1 MFIVTYK
8 VVTSPAQLY
17 NNADGIQEPH
27 MVHLG
32 LFLQKVTSTLARI
45 EAIKA
50 TQAEPH
56 SKSDAQLTM
65 LSRGPE
71 GAVVVAPVTP
81 PSSPRLGRSSSG
93 EGASHLS
100 PASCQASRGR
110 KRIQPENGGRARSR
124 SESPEDRDSLL
135 NQNIS
140 PFRTAS
146 LDSGGGSE
154 DGLQLPQDAAT
165 LAIIEQQRR
174 LEEEYL
180 QSPEARAAQ
189 AGGNGGG
196 AADTGEAPPSP
207 PPSPNGSPRSAVSE
221 DTYMPLSPGEGSSSG
236 AASGIGGGGG
246 LGSPAFNDSLAVG
259 ASLALRLGELIS
271 PEDDKLLRRVRPGIS
286 GILENVRSSKS
297 RHVQYVSDVHN

>member
-1 MFIVTYK
+1 
-8 VVTSPAQLY
+8 
-17 NNADGIQEPH
+17 

-50 TQAEPH
+50 TQSEPH

-93 EGASHLS
+93 EGAGHVS
-100 PASCQASRGR
+100 PVSDKNSRGR
-110 KRIQPENGGRARSR
+110 KRLQPENERRPR
-124 SESPEDRDSLL
+124 SESPQDRDSQH
-135 NQNIS
+135 NQSIS

-146 LDSGGGSE
+146 LDSGGSGE
-154 DGLQLPQDAAT
+154 DDLRLPQDAAT
-165 LAIIEQQRR
+165 LAVIEQQRR

-180 QSPEARAAQ
+180 QTAA
-189 AGGNGGG
+189 AAAPKMGGDEEG
-196 AADTGEAPPSP
+196 AEGATEPPPPSP
-207 PPSPNGSPRSAVSE
+207 PPSPNGSPRSVVSE
-221 DTYMPLSPGEGSSSG
+221 DADVSTPTSSGRREGSSSE
-236 AASGIGGGGG
+236 AASGTGQGSGTGGA
-246 LGSPAFNDSLAVG
+246 LGSPAFSDVLAVG

-297 RHVQYVSDVHN
+297 RHVQYVSQSIP